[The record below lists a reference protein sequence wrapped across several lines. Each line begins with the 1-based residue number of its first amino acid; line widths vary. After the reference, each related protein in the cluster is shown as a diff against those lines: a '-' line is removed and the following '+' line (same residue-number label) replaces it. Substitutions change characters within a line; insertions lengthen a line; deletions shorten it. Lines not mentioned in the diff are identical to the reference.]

1 MQLLNKIVVS
11 ERTYVV
17 LLAALLISL
26 PLSYGFG
33 TGILITLLATS
44 LVSARFH
51 KIHFKRGYL
60 APMLLYGLMIVS
72 LFWTSSTHN
81 SLRGLER
88 QLAMIIIPMA
98 FILMPEISMRSRNSI
113 LCAFSIGLSI
123 FALFFFALAGVDYL
137 EAGNVNR
144 FFYHALVSPLEL
156 NAIYIS
162 VLVSLSGLFLLFVQR
177 KTAIVICLLIVHAIF
192 LVLLASKI
200 IIVITALVAAIGI
213 ISRFRRSRI
222 MILLPVLLLG
232 LLLLMVTSNPVKER
246 FEREVTAS
254 NIKEVLQCE
263 RFNKVYDWTG
273 TTIRLFQARIFVEM
287 FEEDKV
293 YFTGYGINNSKDKI
307 IEKQKHYN
315 LWQGYYEYNFHNQYI
330 QAFAELGV
338 FGFVFLLLLLGVVLW
353 YYLKT
358 RDIMFLSLFLVMMV
372 VFLTESYIWRQRGLY
387 HFLVLF
393 CLLIKTAPLLQKE
406 NKK

>member
-33 TGILITLLATS
+33 TGILITLLAAS

-72 LFWTSSTHN
+72 LLWTSSTHN

-113 LCAFSIGLSI
+113 LYAFSIGLSI
-123 FALFFFALAGVDYL
+123 FALYFFALAGVDYL

-162 VLVSLSGLFLLFVQR
+162 VLVSLSGLYLLFVQR
-177 KTAIVICLLIVHAIF
+177 KTTFVICLLIVHAIF

-287 FEEDKV
+287 LEEDKV

-393 CLLIKTAPLLQKE
+393 CLLIKTAPLLHKE
-406 NKK
+406 NRK

>member
-1 MQLLNKIVVS
+1 MKRRMQLLNKIVVS

-33 TGILITLLATS
+33 TGILITLLAAS

-51 KIHFKRGYL
+51 KIHFRRGYL

-113 LCAFSIGLSI
+113 LYAFSIGLSI

-200 IIVITALVAAIGI
+200 IIVITA
-213 ISRFRRSRI
+213 
-222 MILLPVLLLG
+222 
-232 LLLLMVTSNPVKER
+232 
-246 FEREVTAS
+246 
-254 NIKEVLQCE
+254 
-263 RFNKVYDWTG
+263 
-273 TTIRLFQARIFVEM
+273 
-287 FEEDKV
+287 
-293 YFTGYGINNSKDKI
+293 
-307 IEKQKHYN
+307 
-315 LWQGYYEYNFHNQYI
+315 
-330 QAFAELGV
+330 
-338 FGFVFLLLLLGVVLW
+338 
-353 YYLKT
+353 
-358 RDIMFLSLFLVMMV
+358 
-372 VFLTESYIWRQRGLY
+372 
-387 HFLVLF
+387 
-393 CLLIKTAPLLQKE
+393 
-406 NKK
+406 